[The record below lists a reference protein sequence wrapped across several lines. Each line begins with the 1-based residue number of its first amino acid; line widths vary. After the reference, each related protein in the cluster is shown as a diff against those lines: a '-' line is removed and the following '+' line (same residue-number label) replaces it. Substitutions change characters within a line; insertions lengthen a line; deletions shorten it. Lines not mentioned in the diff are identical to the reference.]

1 MISSHPEAAV
11 SGLFTDFYELT
22 MMQGYLQQNHNPEVV
37 FEYFFR
43 RAPFDSGYAVFAG
56 LEPLLRSIERLS
68 FSSED
73 IQYLKSLQ
81 MFSDEFLSYLNSY
94 RFSGSI
100 YAAREGSIVFPREP
114 IIRVHGKLAEAQLIE
129 GLILNTINFQT
140 LIATKTARIA
150 HASRNGSIMEFGLRR
165 AQGPDGAL
173 SASRAAFIGGAH
185 ASSNTLAGRLYG
197 IPVQGTMAHSW
208 VMAFPNEVSA
218 FQAYANLYPDSSI
231 FLIDTYDTLGSGLQA
246 AMRVGTELS
255 RKGKSWG
262 VRLDSGDLSY
272 LSHEVRKT
280 LDQHGHKNAKIVVSN
295 ELNEEIIQQLV
306 SDAAPID
313 AWGVGTRMVSGEG
326 DPSLTGVYKL
336 CAMQLPGQS
345 SFTSVMKLSNNPEK
359 TTDPGI
365 KQVYRFYDRQG
376 IMLAD
381 MISLESEQAP
391 SDKKLR
397 MYHPFISTGHYD
409 LPEYSTCEALLE
421 KWMEKGCIIREL
433 PAITDIQ
440 SFTRASLDRL
450 HPSHQRLLNPHRYKI
465 SFSAE
470 LRDLKTQ
477 LQNSM

>member
-1 MISSHPEAAV
+1 MISSQPENPV

-22 MMQGYLQQNHNPEVV
+22 MMQGYLQQDHNPEVV

-68 FSSED
+68 FSNDD
-73 IQYLKSLQ
+73 IQYLNSLK
-81 MFSDEFLSYLNSY
+81 MFSDDFLSYLSNY

-114 IIRVHGKLAEAQLIE
+114 IIRVHAKLAEAQLLE

-140 LIATKTARIA
+140 LIATKAARIT
-150 HASRNGSIMEFGLRR
+150 HASRNGSILEFGLRR

-173 SASRAAFIGGAH
+173 SASRAAFIGGAR
-185 ASSNTLAGRLYG
+185 ATSNTLAGKLYG
-197 IPVQGTMAHSW
+197 IPVRGTMAHSW
-208 VMAFPNEVSA
+208 VMAFPDELSA
-218 FQAYANLYPDSSI
+218 FKAYADLYPDSSI

-246 AMRVGTELS
+246 AMSVGATLS

-272 LSHEVRKT
+272 LSQEVRKT
-280 LDQHGHKNAKIVVSN
+280 LDQHGHNSAKIVVSN

-306 SDAAPID
+306 SDEAPID

-326 DPSLTGVYKL
+326 DPGLTGVYKL
-336 CAMQLPGQS
+336 CAKLLPGQS

-365 KQVYRFYDRQG
+365 KQVYRFFDRQG

-381 MISLESEQAP
+381 MISLDSEKAP
-391 SDKKLR
+391 ENQKLR
-397 MYHPFISTGHYD
+397 LYHPLISTGHYD
-409 LPEYSTCEALLE
+409 LPEFSTCKALLE
-421 KWMEKGCIIREL
+421 PWMEDGRISRDL
-433 PAITDIQ
+433 PQITEIQ
-440 SFTRASLDRL
+440 SYTRTSLAEL

-477 LQNSM
+477 MQKDL